1 MKSKF
6 YIRCTVT
13 SGTDQVLEPGSTMR
27 HSLRIVRCLVSG
39 PIEFFCSSRTRTFL
53 RMTITS
59 TSRSSFS
66 QPVSKKLIIQLF
78 SLGLLSRSDDDEL
91 DKHLFSIFDLQQ
103 KQEISK
109 DSILTMLRNF
119 PAIGFCN
126 YQNVNIPDEFYDNIK
141 ESVIRCIQCGN

>member
-6 YIRCTVT
+6 YIRCSVT
-13 SGTDQVLEPGSTMR
+13 SGIDQVLEPESTMR
-27 HSLRIVRCLVSG
+27 PSLSLVRYLVSG
-39 PIEFFCSSRTRTFL
+39 PIEFFYSSRTRIFP

-59 TSRSSFS
+59 TSRSLYL
-66 QPVSKKLIIQLF
+66 QPVSKNLKITCF
-78 SLGLLSRSDDDEL
+78 LGLLSRSDDDEL
-91 DKHLFSIFDLQQ
+91 DKYLFTIFDLQQ

-109 DSILTMLRNF
+109 DSILTMLRHF

-141 ESVIRCIQCGN
+141 ESVIRCI